1 MIMNLKCR
9 KIAWEDIISFKSDKQ
24 IANDD
29 PEYLPENIQQG
40 IFIVIPAY
48 NEATTVKGVVLEL
61 SELYPHVIVVDDGS
75 SDDTSSEALSSGA
88 TLLQHTV
95 NLEQGAAL
103 QTGIN
108 NEAFCGFNCRWT
120 SPKL

>member
-1 MIMNLKCR
+1 MNMNLKCS

-24 IANDD
+24 ITNDD
-29 PEYLPENIQQG
+29 PKDLPENIRQG
-40 IFIVIPAY
+40 IFIVMAAY
-48 NEATTVKGVVLEL
+48 NEATTVGSVVQEL

-88 TLLQHTV
+88 TLLRHTV
-95 NLEQGAAL
+95 NLGQGAAL

-108 NEAFCGFNCRWT
+108 KEAFCGFNCRWT